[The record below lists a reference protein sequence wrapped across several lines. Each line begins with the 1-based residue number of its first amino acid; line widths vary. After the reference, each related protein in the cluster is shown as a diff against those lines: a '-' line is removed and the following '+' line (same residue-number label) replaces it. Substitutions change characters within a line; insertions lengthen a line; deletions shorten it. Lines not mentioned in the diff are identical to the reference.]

1 MVMTEPENLT
11 WHGDEEVPGEES
23 ADSEPVED
31 DVYEAVRVRRDAGVL
46 LNGLGH
52 CPAEGQSNLSYDSKA
67 IKFHNEQYSVD
78 TDRFDR

>member
-1 MVMTEPENLT
+1 MTEPENLT
-11 WHGDEEVPGEES
+11 RHGDEEIPWEES

-52 CPAEGQSNLSYDSKA
+52 CPAEGNQTYRTTKA
-67 IKFHNEQYSVD
+67 IKFHDEHES
-78 TDRFDR
+78 